1 MMNTVIGKRIWNN
14 PLINSMMNIVIGK
27 RIWNKS
33 SIKFFYKLGDI
44 MTKITN
50 RKEASAI
57 KNKVSDVKE
66 EYLKGDKCFDE
77 FAKLEE
83 LCFEDD
89 FCQYLISKYA
99 KLSRFYLDDNDEYKK
114 EYGDEN
120 PSILCFNDI
129 IDYLD
134 GIVSGNFANQ
144 VKNECIKE
152 GSCVEVNG
160 INFHPVSKI
169 DVENIDGETLVIL
182 YDNSDLIAKIPFYDI
197 ISYKI
202 KEAEDDF

>member
-1 MMNTVIGKRIWNN
+1 MI
-14 PLINSMMNIVIGK
+14 S
-27 RIWNKS
+27 
-33 SIKFFYKLGDI
+33 KLTGGNLG
-44 MTKITN
+44 KITN
-50 RKEASAI
+50 RQEALSI
-57 KNKVSDVKE
+57 KNKVCEVKA

-77 FAKLEE
+77 FARLEE
-83 LCFEDD
+83 LTFEDD
-89 FCQYLISKYA
+89 FCQYLIGKYA
-99 KLSRFYLDDNDEYKK
+99 KLSRFYLDDNEEYAK

-134 GIVSGNFANQ
+134 EIVSGNFADE

-160 INFHPVSKI
+160 INFKPVSKI
-169 DVENIDGETLVIL
+169 DVEDINGETLVLL
-182 YDNSDLIAKIPFYDI
+182 YDGNDLIAKIPFYDI

-202 KEAEDDF
+202 KEESDSNF